1 MAVTKFYQPY
11 SRVDHYE
18 LDGTIKLL
26 GDKVSTMGEAGEVD
40 ALYYEGAQDALE
52 IIRGYE
58 FVDKPQDFVR
68 LLGILLDRR
77 KGDPWA

>member
-58 FVDKPQDFVR
+58 FVDKPQDFLR
-68 LLGILLDRR
+68 LLGIL
-77 KGDPWA
+77 

>member
-58 FVDKPQDFVR
+58 FVDKPKDFVR
-68 LLGILLDRR
+68 ILEILLDRR
-77 KGDPWA
+77 RDG

>member
-1 MAVTKFYQPY
+1 MAVTKSYQPY

-18 LDGTIKLL
+18 LDGTLKLL
-26 GDKVSTMGEAGEVD
+26 GDKVSTMGEAGDVD

-68 LLGILLDRR
+68 LLGILLGMR
-77 KGDPWA
+77 KGEK

>member
-18 LDGTIKLL
+18 LDGTLKLL
-26 GDKVSTMGEAGEVD
+26 GDKVSTMGEAGDVD

-68 LLGILLDRR
+68 LLGILLGMR
-77 KGDPWA
+77 KGEK

>member
-68 LLGILLDRR
+68 LLGILLGMR
-77 KGDPWA
+77 KGEK